1 MAKITTVIIGYEASQ
16 YLKLTLNSIEK
27 ALSKSLI
34 QVVLVNDGSLDATG
48 DIMHEFANRL
58 ENVTYYNYHE
68 NRGLIFRQNQIIQ
81 QLQTDI
87 VHFLS
92 SDDLILEDAYN
103 SVNEIFSKYRNIHFL
118 CGRTYIIDEFGNY
131 LCHRPL
137 IQPNNLY
144 NLHRLSNTE
153 KLKLFI
159 DGDCYFF
166 GNVTFWNLDFLKK
179 SGGFNQSLYSWADGV
194 LTKNAVFMG
203 QCYFLNEFLGCFR
216 RHKNNWSNSPIKI
229 SLKEF
234 QQTID
239 GFKETEN
246 ENLQKLFSKYSILR
260 NESFEK
266 IISAV
271 IMKTKSPNSIDLVN
285 ILVA

>member
-239 GFKETEN
+239 AFRKVPSQLWMAVSSSLSIRCAED
-246 ENLQKLFSKYSILR
+246 NL
-260 NESFEK
+260 
-266 IISAV
+266 
-271 IMKTKSPNSIDLVN
+271 
-285 ILVA
+285 